1 MQRADFVFTIGY
13 EGNAA
18 LVDTHAKRRYGNLS
32 VDELLERGL
41 YKPAFCAAVYDED
54 EAGMQQVLDTYNRL
68 SGGDYRS
75 VDDLKRLF
83 GVFDVPGSVVRTVN
97 L

>member
-1 MQRADFVFTIGY
+1 MQRAEFVFTIGY

-18 LVDTHAKRRYGNLS
+18 LVDTHAKRRFGNLS
-32 VDELLERGL
+32 VDQLLERGL
-41 YKPAFCAAVYDED
+41 YKPAFCAAVFDED
-54 EAGMQQVLDTYNRL
+54 QAGMKRVLDMYNQT
-68 SGGDYRS
+68 SGGNYQS

-83 GVFDVPGSVVRTVN
+83 GVFDVPESVVRTVN

>member
-1 MQRADFVFTIGY
+1 MQRADFVCTIGY

-18 LVDTHAKRRYGNLS
+18 LVDTQAKRRYGKLS
-32 VDELLERGL
+32 VDQLLERGL
-41 YKPAFCAAVYDED
+41 YKPAFCAAVYDKD
-54 EAGMQQVLDTYNRL
+54 QAAMQRVLETYNQL
-68 SGGDYRS
+68 SDGNYQS

-83 GVFDVPGSVVRTVN
+83 GVFDVPESVVRTVN